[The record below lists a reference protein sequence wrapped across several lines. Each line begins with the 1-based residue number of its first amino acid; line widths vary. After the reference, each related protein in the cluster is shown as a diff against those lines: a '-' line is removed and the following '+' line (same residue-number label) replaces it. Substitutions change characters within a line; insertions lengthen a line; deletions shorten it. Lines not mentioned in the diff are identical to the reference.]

1 MKGWKRRERIKENK
15 NNNCFSTFDTN
26 NKTEI
31 SISCHTT
38 LKNYLKGNPN
48 PYNTFIFGFL
58 NGKPKKMYKRNKIFL
73 TGTSKE
79 PNNQETEN
87 NSALFT
93 NSTQKHHIFPIFSG
107 GPDCNWNIINL
118 SVKDHFKAHSLRYDV
133 YQEEGDRVA
142 LSFWTNPSNNT
153 DEAIQRRIKL
163 SHANS
168 KKNCTGFNNSENQ
181 RKNGNKGGK
190 VISESKIEKFKEK
203 RGEKVSQIIQND
215 SV

>member
-1 MKGWKRRERIKENK
+1 
-15 NNNCFSTFDTN
+15 
-26 NKTEI
+26 
-31 SISCHTT
+31 
-38 LKNYLKGNPN
+38 
-48 PYNTFIFGFL
+48 
-58 NGKPKKMYKRNKIFL
+58 
-73 TGTSKE
+73 
-79 PNNQETEN
+79 
-87 NSALFT
+87 
-93 NSTQKHHIFPIFSG
+93 
-107 GPDCNWNIINL
+107 
-118 SVKDHFKAHSLRYDV
+118 LRYDV